1 MLRLLSR
8 TAFTSTRT
16 VCHRVASCATVPPKR
31 TLRILSTVILHL
43 VRRAF
48 SNGLSSLVPGEL
60 FLPFVRQHRSSADL
74 EVAHGHS
81 MRNAASQQSGHASG
95 KRLEVHEASGGLS
108 SRLAKDFRMECHGM
122 RQATRR
128 LAFSLDAA
136 IYVKQLSL
144 ACVRLCEDRS
154 LPSGVGVGRRQAS
167 HRFLGIRI
175 D

>member
-1 MLRLLSR
+1 MVFPNPLPLPRVFRFRGTNFSQSAWVIMADRNTQVTICRIEHERFPPPCLEIAITGKGSRMLCTQFFAHL
-8 TAFTSTRT
+8 
-16 VCHRVASCATVPPKR
+16 ATNQGCGKL
-31 TLRILSTVILHL
+31 T
-43 VRRAF
+43 
-48 SNGLSSLVPGEL
+48 LSSATSQHARMEDIGFL
-60 FLPFVRQHRSSADL
+60 FLFLFLSYQH
-74 EVAHGHS
+74 
-81 MRNAASQQSGHASG
+81 
-95 KRLEVHEASGGLS
+95 
-108 SRLAKDFRMECHGM
+108 
-122 RQATRR
+122 